1 MLGVALVYGFHL
13 NRPEVGLLEDG
24 KWLYS
29 YDENYTVL
37 TARRI
42 ADGDA
47 NVWNAWRH
55 PDDHQD
61 RVFTSTF
68 RSWDLGNDD
77 SRYEW
82 VHPPTPRL
90 IMAGII
96 RLAGM
101 RAGAYRIPSLL
112 LGMLTVGMTWFIGTR
127 MRGPGFGLFAGCLA
141 ATDGWL
147 FCLSRVGM
155 TDIYLIG
162 TTTAAY
168 AAFYGWWIAT
178 SRRPLWML
186 LVAALCGASLAMKWS
201 AAAPVL
207 GLILLTLTRAAIDWR
222 MSPATRRQ
230 TLREAALAAASFA
243 VLLPLIYIA
252 SYWAFFAAGHSWS
265 DWLSLHSAILNYNR
279 NAPATAPNSS
289 RWYTWPVDKHV
300 TWFLTRAKNGSCQ
313 YTYASSNYFVW
324 MPFVPAVV
332 YAAERFTEDRKFERG
347 FLVAAT
353 MAMWLPYALVH
364 RFLFTRYFTLL
375 VPISA
380 LAITMALSDVSA
392 RWPRL
397 GSPLRATYLGLAVV
411 FFVLRYPVWAGVPL
425 PCNNMEPRDTWPFGQ
440 GASRMDYWLHAKR

>member
-1 MLGVALVYGFHL
+1 
-13 NRPEVGLLEDG
+13 
-24 KWLYS
+24 
-29 YDENYTVL
+29 
-37 TARRI
+37 
-42 ADGDA
+42 
-47 NVWNAWRH
+47 
-55 PDDHQD
+55 
-61 RVFTSTF
+61 
-68 RSWDLGNDD
+68 
-77 SRYEW
+77 
-82 VHPPTPRL
+82 
-90 IMAGII
+90 
-96 RLAGM
+96 M

-265 DWLSLHSAILNYNR
+265 DWLSLHSAILNEQYATVEA
-279 NAPATAPNSS
+279 APT
-289 RWYTWPVDKHV
+289 
-300 TWFLTRAKNGSCQ
+300 
-313 YTYASSNYFVW
+313 
-324 MPFVPAVV
+324 
-332 YAAERFTEDRKFERG
+332 
-347 FLVAAT
+347 
-353 MAMWLPYALVH
+353 
-364 RFLFTRYFTLL
+364 
-375 VPISA
+375 
-380 LAITMALSDVSA
+380 
-392 RWPRL
+392 
-397 GSPLRATYLGLAVV
+397 
-411 FFVLRYPVWAGVPL
+411 
-425 PCNNMEPRDTWPFGQ
+425 
-440 GASRMDYWLHAKR
+440 